1 MLAFCGAIIAKFV
14 SKVITYAIS
23 AIRDRMING
32 VTQAATI
39 DDILAQLEIIIADY
53 SRVACKQSNIHTDT
67 V

>member
-1 MLAFCGAIIAKFV
+1 
-14 SKVITYAIS
+14 
-23 AIRDRMING
+23 MING